1 MEFDYVIVGAGSA
14 GCVLA
19 NRLSEDRRNRVALLE
34 AGGRDKNMWIHIPVG
49 FAKTL
54 NDPSVNWLFETEPDE
69 KTRNRPI
76 PIPRGK
82 VLGGSSS
89 INGMLY
95 IRGHPRDYDIWAQL
109 GNRGWSFDDVLPYFK
124 RSENFERG
132 ADEFHGVGGPLTVS
146 EQVETHPICDALI
159 EAAETCGYPHNPD
172 VNGASQDGFGYCQIT
187 VRKGRRASTAQAF
200 LAPVRSRPNLTVL
213 THALTTRV
221 LFEGKRAVG
230 VEYSQHGERKTVRA
244 TREVILCGGAI
255 NSPQILELSGVG
267 DGERLRGLGI
277 ETTHHLPGVGENLQD
292 HFAIRMSWRVTRPIT
307 YNDRTHGIALV
318 REGLRYLWNRTG
330 VLALSAAN
338 ITGYVRT
345 REGVETPDVQYFMT
359 PASFPDSQDRT
370 LDRTPGMSIG
380 LCVLRPESIGT
391 LHAKSP
397 DPFAPPAIRP
407 NFLDSQVDCD
417 AVVEGTRIARRIVE
431 APPLDPYRGPELMP
445 GGEVLTDEELLDYAR
460 ETGTTVY
467 HPVGTCKMGSDP
479 MAVVDDRLRVHG
491 LERLRVVDASI
502 MPTLVSGNTNAPVI
516 MLAEK
521 AADLIRADARGG
533 D

>member
-19 NRLSEDRRNRVALLE
+19 HRLSENPRDRVALLE
-34 AGGRDKNMWIHIPVG
+34 AGGRDKNLWIHIPVG

-54 NDPSVNWLFETEPDE
+54 NDPTVNWLFHSEPDE

-109 GNRGWSFDDVLPYFK
+109 GNRGWAFDDILPYFK
-124 RSENFERG
+124 CSENQERG
-132 ADEFHGVGGPLTVS
+132 ADEYHGVGGPLNVS
-146 EQVETHPICDALI
+146 DQVETHPICDAILQ
-159 EAAETCGYPHNPD
+159 AAKDCGYPHNPD
-172 VNGASQDGFGYCQIT
+172 VNGASQDGFTYCQIT
-187 VRKGRRASTAQAF
+187 VKNGRRASTAQAF

-213 THALTTRV
+213 TNALTTRV
-221 LFEGKRAVG
+221 LFDGKRAVG
-230 VEYSQHGERKTVRA
+230 VEFSQHGERKTVRA
-244 TREVILCGGAI
+244 SREVILCGGAI

-267 DGERLRGLGI
+267 NGDRLRELGI
-277 ETTHHLPGVGENLQD
+277 EAAHHLPGVGENLQD
-292 HFAIRMSWRVTRPIT
+292 HFAVRMSWRVIRSVT
-307 YNDRTHGIALV
+307 YNERTRGLGLV
-318 REGLRYLWNRTG
+318 RESLKYLWSRRG
-330 VLALSAAN
+330 ILALSAAN

-359 PASFPDSQDRT
+359 PASFPDSQDRA
-370 LDRTPGMSIG
+370 LDREPGMSVA

-391 LHAKSP
+391 VHAKTP
-397 DPFAPPAIRP
+397 DPFAAPAIRP

-417 AVVEGTRIARRIVE
+417 AVVEGVRIARRIVE
-431 APPLDPYRGPELMP
+431 ASSMDPYRGPELQP
-445 GGEVLTDEELLDYAR
+445 GVQAQTYDELLDYAR
-460 ETGTTVY
+460 DTGTTVY
-467 HPVGTCKMGSDP
+467 HPVGTCKMGSDS
-479 MAVVDDRLRVHG
+479 MAVVDERLRVRGLDRLRVA
-491 LERLRVVDASI
+491 DASI

-516 MLAEK
+516 MIAEK
-521 AADLIRADARGG
+521 AADLIREDARGT
-533 D
+533 

>member
-19 NRLSEDRRNRVALLE
+19 HRLSEDPGCRVALLE

-95 IRGHPRDYDIWAQL
+95 VRGHARDYDTWAQL
-109 GNRGWSFDDVLPYFK
+109 GNRGWSYDDVLPFFK
-124 RSENFERG
+124 RSENHEGG
-132 ADEFHGVGGPLTVS
+132 ANEYHGVGGPLTVS
-146 EQVETHPICDALI
+146 EQVQTHPLCDAFI
-159 EAAETCGYPHNPD
+159 EAAKSCGFPHNPD
-172 VNGASQDGFGYCQIT
+172 VNGASQDGFGYCQATI
-187 VRKGRRASTAQAF
+187 RNGRRASVAQAF

-213 THALTTRV
+213 THALGTRV
-221 LFEGKRAVG
+221 LFEGRRATG
-230 VEYSQHGERKTVRA
+230 VEFSQHGERKTVNA
-244 TREVILCGGAI
+244 GREVILSGGAV
-255 NSPQILELSGVG
+255 NSPQLLELSGVG
-267 DGERLRGLGI
+267 DGERLRELGI
-277 ETTHHLPGVGENLQD
+277 ETAHHLPGVGENLQD
-292 HFAIRMSWRVTRPIT
+292 HFAARMSWRITRIIT
-307 YNDRTHGIALV
+307 YNERTRGIRAI
-318 REGLRYLWNRTG
+318 REGLKYLWNRTG

-359 PASFPDSQDRT
+359 PASFPDSQDRA
-370 LDRTPGMSIG
+370 LEREPGMSIG
-380 LCVLRPESIGT
+380 FCVLRPESIGT
-391 LHAKSP
+391 IHAKSP
-397 DPFAPPAIRP
+397 DPFVPPAIRP
-407 NFLDSQVDCD
+407 NFLDSKVDCD
-417 AVVEGTRIARRIVE
+417 AMVEGTRIARRIVE
-431 APPLDPYRGPELMP
+431 ASPLDPYRGVELQP
-445 GGEVLTDEELLDYAR
+445 GAEAQSDEELLDYSR

-516 MLAEK
+516 MIAEK
-521 AADLIRADARGG
+521 AADFVREDARSG
-533 D
+533 

>member
-19 NRLSEDRRNRVALLE
+19 HRLSEDPRNRVALLE
-34 AGGRDKNMWIHIPVG
+34 AGGRDKNIWIHLPVG

-54 NDPSVNWLFETEPDE
+54 NDPTVNWLFETEPDE

-124 RSENFERG
+124 RSENQERG
-132 ADEFHGVGGPLTVS
+132 ADEFHGVGGPLNVS
-146 EQVETHPICDALI
+146 DQLETHPMCDAII
-159 EAAETCGYPHNPD
+159 EAAENCGYPHNRD
-172 VNGASQDGFGYCQIT
+172 VNGASQDGFGYCQATI
-187 VRKGRRASTAQAF
+187 RKGRRASAAPAL

-213 THALTTRV
+213 TQAPTTRV

-244 TREVILCGGAI
+244 AREVILCGGAI

-277 ETTHHLPGVGENLQD
+277 EAVHHLPGVGENLQD
-292 HFAIRMSWRVTRPIT
+292 HFAVRMSWQVTGTVT
-307 YNDRTHGIALV
+307 YNERTRGLSLV

-330 VLALSAAN
+330 ILALCAAN
-338 ITGYVRT
+338 VTGYVRT
-345 REGVETPDVQYFMT
+345 REEVETPDVQYFMA
-359 PASFPDSQDRT
+359 PASFADSQDRA
-370 LDRTPGMSIG
+370 LDTEPGMSIG
-380 LCVLRPESIGT
+380 FCVLRPESIGT
-391 LHAKSP
+391 VHAKSS
-397 DPFAPPAIRP
+397 DPFSAPAIRP
-407 NFLDSQVDCD
+407 NFLDSKVDRD
-417 AVVEGTRIARRIVE
+417 AIVEGTRIARRIVE
-431 APPLDPYRGPELMP
+431 APPMDPYRGPELMP
-445 GGEVLTDEELLDYAR
+445 GGEAQTYDELLDYAR
-460 ETGTTVY
+460 DTGTTVY

-479 MAVVDDRLRVHG
+479 RAVVDDRLRVHG
-491 LERLRVVDASI
+491 LDGLRVADASI

-516 MLAEK
+516 MIGEK
-521 AADLIRADARGG
+521 AADLVREDAGMR
-533 D
+533 

>member
-1 MEFDYVIVGAGSA
+1 MEFDYVIMGAGSA

-19 NRLSEDRRNRVALLE
+19 HRLSENPRVRVALLE
-34 AGGRDKNMWIHIPVG
+34 AGGRDKNIWIHIPVG

-54 NDPSVNWLFETEPDE
+54 NDPNVNWLFHSEPDE

-124 RSENFERG
+124 RSENQERG
-132 ADEFHGVGGPLTVS
+132 VDEFHGVGGPLTVS
-146 EQVETHPICDALI
+146 DQVETHPVCDAI
-159 EAAETCGYPHNPD
+159 IAAAKTCGYPHNPD
-172 VNGASQDGFGYCQIT
+172 VNGASQDGFTYCQIT
-187 VRKGRRASTAQAF
+187 VRNGRRASTAQAF

-221 LFEGKRAVG
+221 LLEGRRAVG
-230 VEYSQHGERKTVRA
+230 VEFSQHGERKTVRA
-244 TREVILCGGAI
+244 SREVILCGGAI
-255 NSPQILELSGVG
+255 NSPQVLELSGVG
-267 DGERLRGLGI
+267 DGERLRELGVPAV
-277 ETTHHLPGVGENLQD
+277 HHLPGVGENLQD
-292 HFAIRMSWRVTRPIT
+292 HFAVRMSWRVTRSVT
-307 YNDRTHGIALV
+307 YNERTHGLRLV
-318 REGLRYLWNRTG
+318 REGLKYLWSRRG
-330 VLALSAAN
+330 ILALSAAN

-359 PASFPDSQDRT
+359 PASFPDSQDRA
-370 LDRTPGMSIG
+370 LDREPGMSLA

-391 LHAKSP
+391 IHAKTP
-397 DPFAPPAIRP
+397 DPFAAPAIRP

-417 AVVEGTRIARRIVE
+417 AVVEGVRIARRIVE
-431 APPLDPYRGPELMP
+431 APPMDPYRGAELQP
-445 GGEVLTDEELLDYAR
+445 GAEAQTDDDLLDFAR
-460 ETGTTVY
+460 DTGTTVY

-479 MAVVDDRLRVHG
+479 MAVVD
-491 LERLRVVDASI
+491 ERLRVRGLNGLRVADASI

-516 MLAEK
+516 MIAEK
-521 AADLIRADARGG
+521 AADLIREDARDGA
-533 D
+533 